1 MKYSLS
7 LVLLITVFSSFPLCA
22 QASGTSVSFGQL
34 STTFTLNRSDTLYQ
48 LPQEFIIEG
57 SEHIVVD
64 SVRHLERLHDF
75 RMIYRYGQI
84 LFPSKY
90 LASLCSDSLPH
101 KMTVTYRALPMNF
114 KHEYSLRQIEIL
126 WDSVGKERKV
136 VSQLSTKLFSDDF
149 FGSGLQKSGSI
160 VRGFSVGS
168 NNDLSLN
175 SGFRMQLAGKLA
187 QDVDVTAAL
196 TDENSPLQPEG
207 TTKTLQEVDK
217 VYIEIK
223 TPHYSATLGDFDL
236 QIDQKE
242 GGEFGRLN
250 RKLQGGQ
257 GTASFDHIGGS
268 DLGGSMSLTG
278 ATARGKYATNQFQGI
293 EGVQGPYLLKG
304 NNGENRLVIIA
315 GSERVYLDDEL
326 MTRGEVND
334 YVIDYTSGEITFSS
348 RRLITNASRITIDFE
363 YSDQQFVR
371 NLIAGSLSESMFG
384 HELKLNISFAQEADD
399 PDSPI
404 DFSLNDSTRAILRQ
418 SGGDRMKASVSGIVK
433 VDSGNGQYILQDTI
447 INGRHYSIL
456 EYSPGDP
463 LARYTAYFSP
473 VDSVPADSAGYDRIA
488 SGEFHFKGIGQGSY
502 IPVQFL
508 PMPQLHQVIDV
519 NGQASLGSD
528 FSLSGEYAMSR
539 FDQNRFSLDDSSSMK
554 GGAFMFAARYNPK
567 RLIIGGSNIGEV
579 DAHISDRFVDR
590 RFLAMDR
597 VNEVEFNRK
606 WNLTEDATTDED
618 IQEFSLAYRPTRSIS
633 GAATYGAL
641 DRPGEVH
648 STRTQIDLG
657 IADSNLAKV
666 QYQIEV
672 INTSNALL
680 NDESHWTR
688 QHGIA
693 EYEIAKWRPGFC
705 IESEERIAM
714 PTGLDSMSLGSFR
727 FLEIAP
733 RLTTA
738 EFSKMTASVELQF
751 RTEDS
756 ATVGSLHRASQAVT
770 QLYTWQLNN
779 NQLLSSS
786 LALNLRNVEFTDEF
800 KLRGNLNSNTVL
812 VRSQT
817 RFTPF
822 QRAIESDLYYEFSNQ
837 RSAQLE
843 RVFVRV
849 TPGSGNYKYLG
860 DMNGNGIVD
869 ENDFELTRFDGDYIV
884 TYVPSDQ
891 LYPTSDLKASIRL
904 RLQPARLIPV
914 SSTWFNK
921 VLRAIST
928 ETYLRVDE
936 NSKETDT
943 KQIYLLNF
951 SRFLNDQTTIAG
963 SQQITQDIFLFE
975 NNSDLSFRFRYNEQY
990 GLTQFVSGVE
1000 QSYTEERS
1008 IRMRSQLVQEIGNQ
1022 TDFINKTDQL
1032 TASPASTSERDLVS
1046 NALLSDFSYKPVL
1059 NWEVGFNFG
1068 VTEIVNSFGGTN
1080 ATANINVEGM
1090 RIVQSFPGVGQLHAE
1105 VNREEVVLVNVKDPT
1120 LSLPYEFTEGKVIGQ
1135 SYLWQLIF
1143 DYRITSNLQLSINY
1157 NGRSEGGRTPVHFV
1171 RMEAKAFF

>member
-7 LVLLITVFSSFPLCA
+7 LVLLITLFQTFPLSA
-22 QASGTSVSFGQL
+22 QTSGTSVSFGQL
-34 STTFTLNRSDTLYQ
+34 STVFTFHKSDTLYQ
-48 LPQEFIIEG
+48 LPREFIIEG
-57 SEHIVVD
+57 SEHVVVD
-64 SVRHLERLHDF
+64 SLRHLEPLNDF
-75 RMIYRYGQI
+75 QINYRYGKI
-84 LFPSKY
+84 LFLPKFI
-90 LASLCSDSLPH
+90 ASLLSDSLPH

-114 KHEYSLRQIEIL
+114 KHEYSLRQLEIL
-126 WDSVGKERKV
+126 RDSTGKEKSV
-136 VSQLSTKLFSDDF
+136 ISQLSSKSFSDDF

-168 NNDLSLN
+168 NSDLSLN

-207 TTKTLQEVDK
+207 TTQTLQDVDK

-236 QIDQKE
+236 QIDQKD

-250 RKLQGGQ
+250 RNLQGGR
-257 GTASFDHIGGS
+257 GTASFGQI
-268 DLGGSMSLTG
+268 GGSMSLTG
-278 ATARGKYATNQFQGI
+278 ATARGKYATNQFQGM
-293 EGVQGPYLLKG
+293 ESVQGPYLLTG

-315 GSERVYLDDEL
+315 GSERVYLNGEL

-334 YVIDYTSGEITFSS
+334 YVIDYTGGEITFSS

-371 NLIAGSLSESMFG
+371 NLIAGSVSEDVFG
-384 HELKLNISFAQEADD
+384 HGLKLNISFAQEADD

-404 DFSLNDSTRAILRQ
+404 NFPLNDSTRAILRQ
-418 SGGDRMKASVSGIVK
+418 SGGDRMKASVSGITK
-433 VDSGNGQYILQDTI
+433 VDSGKGQYILQDTV

-456 EYSPGDP
+456 EYSPGDS
-463 LARYTAYFSP
+463 LARYSAYFSP
-473 VDSVPADSAGYDRIA
+473 VSSVPVDSPGYDRVA
-488 SGEFHFKGIGQGSY
+488 SGEFHFTGIGQGSY

-519 NGQASLGSD
+519 NGQTSLGSD

-539 FDQNRFSLDDSSSMK
+539 FDQNRFSINDASSME

-606 WNLTEDATTDED
+606 WNLTEDATSDED
-618 IQEFSLAYRPTRSIS
+618 IREFSFAYLPTRGVS

-641 DRPGEVH
+641 NRPGEVH
-648 STRTQIDLG
+648 STRTQVDLG
-657 IADSNLAKV
+657 IADSNKAKA

-680 NDESHWTR
+680 HDESQWTR

-693 EYEIAKWRPGFC
+693 EYEIAKWRPGVR

-756 ATVGSLHRASQAVT
+756 SSLGALHRASQAVT
-770 QLYTWQLNN
+770 QLYTWQLND

-800 KLRGNLNSNTVL
+800 KLHGNLNSDAVL

-822 QRAIESDLYYEFSNQ
+822 QRAIETDLYYEFSNQ

-860 DMNGNGIVD
+860 DVNGNGIVD

-884 TYVPSDQ
+884 TYLPGDQ
-891 LYPTSDLKASIRL
+891 LYPVADLKSSVRL
-904 RLQPARLIPV
+904 RFQPTRLIPV
-914 SSTWFNK
+914 SAGWLNK
-921 VLRAIST
+921 ALRAIST

-936 NSKETDT
+936 KSKDTDT
-943 KQIYLLNF
+943 KQIYLLDF
-951 SRFLNDQTTIAG
+951 SHFLNDQTTIAG
-963 SQQITQDIFLFE
+963 SQQITQDVFLFE

-990 GLTQFVSGVE
+990 GLTQFVSGIE
-1000 QSYTEERS
+1000 KSYTQERS
-1008 IRMRSQLVQEIGNQ
+1008 IRVRSQLVQEIGNQ
-1022 TDFINKTDQL
+1022 TDLINKTDQL
-1032 TASPASTSERDLVS
+1032 TASTPSTDERDLAS
-1046 NALLSDFSYKPVL
+1046 NALLSDFSYKPAL

-1068 VTEIVNSFGGTN
+1068 VTEIVNSFGGAN
-1080 ATANINVEGM
+1080 AIANINVEGV
-1090 RIVQSFPGVGQLHAE
+1090 RIIQSFPGIGQLHAE
-1105 VNREEVVLVNVKDPT
+1105 MNREEVVLMNVKDPT
-1120 LSLPYEFTEGKVIGQ
+1120 LPLPYEFTEGKAIGQ

-1157 NGRSEGGRTPVHFV
+1157 NGRSEGGRSPVHFM

>member
-7 LVLLITVFSSFPLCA
+7 LVLLTTVFLFFRLSA
-22 QASGTSVSFGQL
+22 QTSGTSVSIGQL
-34 STTFTLNRSDTLYQ
+34 STAFTLNRSDTLYQ
-48 LPQEFIIEG
+48 LPREFIIEG

-64 SVRHLERLHDF
+64 SVRHLERLRDF
-75 RMIYRYGQI
+75 RMNYRYGKI
-84 LFPSKY
+84 FFSSNY
-90 LASLCSDSLPH
+90 FVSLLSDSLPH

-114 KHEYSLRQIEIL
+114 KHEYSFRQIEIRR
-126 WDSVGKERKV
+126 DSVGKEKTV
-136 VSQLSTKLFSDDF
+136 ISPLSTKLLSDDF

-160 VRGFSVGS
+160 VRGFSIGS
-168 NNDLSLN
+168 NRDLSLN

-187 QDVDVTAAL
+187 QDVEVTAAL
-196 TDENSPLQPEG
+196 TDENLPLQPEG

-217 VYIEIK
+217 VYVEIK
-223 TPHYSATLGDFDL
+223 YPHYSATLGDFNL

-250 RKLQGGQ
+250 RKLQGGR
-257 GTASFDHIGGS
+257 GTAAFEHISGT
-268 DLGGSMSLTG
+268 DLDGSMSLTG
-278 ATARGKYATNQFQGI
+278 ATARGKYAANQFQGM
-293 EGVQGPYLLKG
+293 EGVQGPYLLTG
-304 NNGENRLVIIA
+304 NNGENHLIIIA
-315 GSERVYLDDEL
+315 GSERVYLDGEL

-334 YVIDYTSGEITFSS
+334 YVIDYASGEITFSS
-348 RRLITNASRITIDFE
+348 KRLITASSRITVDFE

-371 NLIAGSLSESMFG
+371 NLVAGSVSSKAFG
-384 HELKLNISFAQEADD
+384 KNLNLNVSFAQEADD

-404 DFSLNDSTRAILRQ
+404 DFSLNDSTRAILRK
-418 SGGDRMKASVSGIVK
+418 SGTDRMKASLSGIAK
-433 VDSGNGQYILQDTI
+433 ADSGKGQYILQDTV

-456 EYSPGDP
+456 KYSPGDS
-463 LARYTAYFSP
+463 LAHYTAYFSA
-473 VDSVPADSAGYDRIA
+473 VESIPADSAGYDRVA

-539 FDQNRFSLDDSSSMK
+539 FDQNRFSLDDTSRMK
-554 GGAFMFAARYNPK
+554 GGAFMFSARYNPK
-567 RLIIGGSNIGEV
+567 RLIIGGSNVGEV

-606 WNLTEDATTDED
+606 WNLTEAATTDED
-618 IQEFSLAYRPTRSIS
+618 IREFSLAYHPTRSVS
-633 GAATYGAL
+633 GAAMYGTL
-641 DRPGEVH
+641 NRPGEVH

-657 IADSNLAKV
+657 IADSNQARA
-666 QYQIEV
+666 QYQAEI
-672 INTSNALL
+672 INTSNTLL
-680 NDESHWTR
+680 HDGSSWTR

-693 EYEIAKWRPGFC
+693 EYDIAKWRPGFR

-714 PTGLDSMSLGSFR
+714 PTGIDSMTQGSFR

-738 EFSKMTASVELQF
+738 EYAKMTASVELQF

-756 ATVGSLHRASQAVT
+756 AAVGSLHRASRSVT
-770 QLYTWQLNN
+770 QLYTWQLND

-800 KLRGNLNSNTVL
+800 KSHGNLNSDAVL

-822 QRAIESDLYYEFSNQ
+822 QRAIETDLYYEFSNQ

-843 RVFVRV
+843 RIFVRV
-849 TPGSGNYKYLG
+849 TPGSGNYRYLG
-860 DMNGNGIVD
+860 DKNGNGVVD

-884 TYVPSDQ
+884 VYLPSDQ
-891 LYPTSDLKASIRL
+891 LYPVADLKASIRL
-904 RLQPARLIPV
+904 RLQPARVIPV
-914 SSTWFNK
+914 PSVWFDK

-936 NSKETDT
+936 KSKETDT

-963 SQQITQDIFLFE
+963 SQQITQDVFLFE
-975 NNSDLSFRFRYNEQY
+975 NNSDLSFRFRYNEQHA
-990 GLTQFVSGVE
+990 LSQFVSG
-1000 QSYTEERS
+1000 TEEKYIQEKSLRV
-1008 IRMRSQLVQEIGNQ
+1008 RSQLVQEIGNQ
-1022 TDFINKTDQL
+1022 TDFINKTDRL
-1032 TASPASTSERDLVS
+1032 TASPSSTSERNLVS
-1046 NALLSDFSYKPVL
+1046 NALVTDFSYKPVST
-1059 NWEVGFNFG
+1059 WEIGFNFG
-1068 VTEIVNSFGGTN
+1068 VTEIVNSFSGTN
-1080 ATANINVEGM
+1080 ATANINVEGI
-1090 RIVQSFPGVGQLHAE
+1090 RIVQSFPGDGQLHAE
-1105 VNREEVVLVNVKDPT
+1105 INREEVILVNVKDPT
-1120 LSLPYEFTEGKVIGQ
+1120 LPLPYEFTEGKVTGQ
-1135 SYLWQLIF
+1135 SYLWQLTF

-1157 NGRSEGGRTPVHFV
+1157 NGRREGGRTPVHSA

>member
-7 LVLLITVFSSFPLCA
+7 LVLLITVFSSFPLSA

-34 STTFTLNRSDTLYQ
+34 STAFKLNRSDTLYQ
-48 LPQEFIIEG
+48 LPGEFIIEG
-57 SEHIVVD
+57 SEHIVID
-64 SVRHLERLHDF
+64 SVRHLERLRDF
-75 RMIYRYGQI
+75 RMNYRYGQI
-84 LFPSKY
+84 LFLPKFI
-90 LASLCSDSLPH
+90 ASLLSDSLPH
-101 KMTVTYRALPMNF
+101 KMTVTYRVLLMNF
-114 KHEYSLRQIEIL
+114 KHEYSLRQIEIFR
-126 WDSVGKERKV
+126 DSVGKEKLV
-136 VSQLSTKLFSDDF
+136 ISPLSTKLFSDDF

-168 NNDLSLN
+168 NRDLSLN

-196 TDENSPLQPEG
+196 TDENLPLQPEG

-217 VYIEIK
+217 VYVEIK
-223 TPHYSATLGDFDL
+223 YPHYSATLGDFDL

-250 RKLQGGQ
+250 RKLQGGR
-257 GTASFDHIGGS
+257 GTASFDRIGGS
-268 DLGGSMSLTG
+268 ELGGSMSLTG

-293 EGVQGPYLLKG
+293 ESVQGPYLLTG

-315 GSERVYLDDEL
+315 GSEQVYLDGEL

-334 YVIDYTSGEITFSS
+334 YVIDYASGEITFSS
-348 RRLITNASRITIDFE
+348 KRLITPASRITVDFE

-371 NLIAGSLSESMFG
+371 NLVAGSVSSKAFG
-384 HELKLNISFAQEADD
+384 KNLNLNVSFAQEADD

-404 DFSLNDSTRAILRQ
+404 DFSLNDSTRAILRK
-418 SGGDRMKASVSGIVK
+418 SGADRMKASVSGIVK
-433 VDSGNGQYILQDTI
+433 VDSAGQYVLRDTLI
-447 INGRHYSIL
+447 AGRHYSIL
-456 EYSPGDP
+456 EYLPGDL
-463 LARYTAYFSP
+463 LAFYLVSFSP
-473 VDSVPADSAGYDRIA
+473 VESVPADSAGYIRIA
-488 SGEFHFKGIGQGSY
+488 AGQFRFAGIGQGNY
-502 IPVQFL
+502 LPLQFL

-539 FDQNRFSLDDSSSMK
+539 FDQNRFSMEDTSSMK
-554 GGAFMFAARYNPK
+554 GGAFMFSARYNPK
-567 RLIIGGSNIGEV
+567 RLMIGGSNIGEV

-606 WNLTEDATTDED
+606 WNLTQDATSDED
-618 IQEFSLAYRPTRSIS
+618 IQEFSLAYRPTRSVS

-657 IADSNLAKV
+657 IADSNLEKA

-672 INTSNALL
+672 INTSNTLL
-680 NDESHWTR
+680 HDESRWTR

-693 EYEIAKWRPGFC
+693 EYEIGKWRPGFR

-738 EFSKMTASVELQF
+738 EINKMTASAELQF

-756 ATVGSLHRASQAVT
+756 ATVGALHRASQAVT
-770 QLYTWQLNN
+770 QLYTWQLND

-786 LALNLRNVEFTDEF
+786 LALNLRTVEFTDEF
-800 KLRGNLNSNTVL
+800 KQRGNLNSNTVL

-822 QRAIESDLYYEFSNQ
+822 QRAIETDLYYEFSNQ

-843 RVFVRV
+843 RIFVRV
-849 TPGSGNYKYLG
+849 TPGSGNYRYLG

-904 RLQPARLIPV
+904 RLQPVRLIPV
-914 SSTWFNK
+914 SSIWFNK

-963 SQQITQDIFLFE
+963 SQQITQDVFLFE

-1000 QSYTEERS
+1000 ESYTEERS
-1008 IRMRSQLVQEIGNQ
+1008 IRVRSQLVQEIGNQ

-1032 TASPASTSERDLVS
+1032 TASPMSTNERDLVS
-1046 NALLSDFSYKPVL
+1046 NALVSDFSYKPAL

-1080 ATANINVEGM
+1080 ATANINVEGI

-1120 LSLPYEFTEGKVIGQ
+1120 LSLPYEFTEGKAIGQ

-1157 NGRSEGGRTPVHFV
+1157 NGRTEGGRTPVHFV